1 MRRLDEGLPQGLKPG
16 SVASWNVQAK
26 ACTHPRNNNA
36 VKLICMS
43 IISGDRIRLVVFDL
57 DGTLIDSQKD
67 LAQSINAMLRHYGRH
82 EQPDAVIKSYI
93 GDGAQMLVRRALGD
107 PAGDAADD
115 AFVAE
120 AFKFFVAYYHVHKLD
135 HTYVYDG
142 VFDALKAI
150 RAARPEMKMAVLTNK
165 PVNPSR
171 AICAHFGL
179 DAYFF
184 QNYGGNSFHTK
195 KPDPQGL
202 ETLIAEAGVSAAETV
217 MIGDSDVDVLTAK
230 NCGAWSVG
238 CTFGL
243 APHTLAEAN
252 PDALVDSPNEWPQAL
267 GIF

>member
-1 MRRLDEGLPQGLKPG
+1 MAAIPTD
-16 SVASWNVQAK
+16 
-26 ACTHPRNNNA
+26 H
-36 VKLICMS
+36 
-43 IISGDRIRLVVFDL
+43 IRLIVFDL

-82 EQPDAVIKSYI
+82 ELPDAMIRSYI
-93 GDGAQMLVRRALGD
+93 GDGASMLVRRALGD

-150 RAARPEMKMAVLTNK
+150 RAARPEIKMACLTNK

-202 ETLIAEAGVSAAETV
+202 LALIAEAGVTAAETV

-230 NCGAWSVG
+230 NCGAWSIG

-243 APHTLAEAN
+243 SPHTLAAAE
-252 PDALVDSPNEWPQAL
+252 PDATVDSPSEWPGAVGAL
-267 GIF
+267 TASHGSRDARERKGPAQE